1 MKFILIKD
9 IMPNLEQQNRDEII
23 KEVFN
28 ILSFVDS
35 KLSDML
41 TSNINIWSTKELSQ
55 ILEFIKTWSLKPIYD
70 FLEDKKQEY
79 LTMISEIKWKK
90 RLSNLNDI
98 KMREK
103 LELEEEKEEIENIEF
118 NF

>member
-1 MKFILIKD
+1 MPD
-9 IMPNLEQQNRDEII
+9 IEQINRDETI

-28 ILSFVDS
+28 ILIFVDS

-41 TSNINIWSTKELSQ
+41 KSNINIWSTKELSQ
-55 ILEFIKTWSLKPIYD
+55 ILAFLKTWDLKPIYD

-79 LTMISEIKWKK
+79 LQMISEIKWKK

-98 KMREK
+98 RLREK
-103 LELEEEKEEIENIEF
+103 LELEQEKQDLENIDF

>member
-1 MKFILIKD
+1 
-9 IMPNLEQQNRDEII
+9 MPENEQLNRDETI

-41 TSNINIWSTKELSQ
+41 TNNINIWSTKELSQ
-55 ILEFIKTWSLKPIYD
+55 ILEFLKTWDLKPIYD

-79 LTMISEIKWKK
+79 LSMISEIKWKK

-98 KMREK
+98 KIREK
-103 LELEEEKEEIENIEF
+103 LELEQEKQDLENIDF